1 MTPKFTSTL
10 PIEPKSRSLRPARL
24 LAAAAGALL
33 LVSAIAPLAIAQT
46 PTLLVLRAVPAAKGK
61 KVSGGAALPPLTQA
75 DIAGIKLGGK
85 DALVTAFEPLLKG
98 SHTLQLM
105 VVLDSEQML
114 GAKGQFEDLENFLHS
129 LPANVVIGV
138 GWMLQ
143 GNVKIVQPFTSDREL
158 VYKAFVPQTREQA
171 ANGKNDNGNPF
182 SCLKQLAYNWP
193 DADPAKLR
201 AVLFFNDGI
210 IRGNGQSY
218 DASRDNQNPNVEGTS
233 QAMQRN
239 GVIPFPFFWLDPV
252 VPDPNRS
259 EGGNLEGQQNFSQL
273 VTDTGGAALYEG
285 MFAPGTLTPLLNKL
299 YATLASSAVVTVAA
313 PYPAGKTE
321 RLDIKSSRDDI
332 AIFGP
337 DQVFIGNAASGKK

>member
-1 MTPKFTSTL
+1 MTPQITRTL
-10 PIEPKSRSLRPARL
+10 PIAPKSRSLCLARF
-24 LAAAAGALL
+24 LAATAGALL
-33 LVSAIAPLAIAQT
+33 LFTAVAPLAIAQT

-61 KVSGGAALPPLTQA
+61 KAVGGATLPPLTQA
-75 DIAGIKLGGK
+75 DIAEIKLGGK
-85 DALVTAFEPLLKG
+85 VSQITAFEPLLKG

-105 VVLDSEQML
+105 VVLDSMQML

-143 GNVKIVQPFTSDREL
+143 GNVKVVQPFTADREL
-158 VYKAFVPQTREQA
+158 VYKAFIPQTREQA
-171 ANGKNDNGNPF
+171 ANPKNDNGNPY
-182 SCLKQLAYNWP
+182 SCLKQLAYHWP

-201 AVLFFNDGI
+201 AALIFNDGI
-210 IRGNGQSY
+210 ARSNGQSQGG
-218 DASRDNQNPNVEGTS
+218 DQLNPDVTNASL
-233 QAMQRN
+233 AMQRN
-239 GVIPFPFFWLDPV
+239 GVIPFPFYWLDPV
-252 VPDPNRS
+252 VPDPNRN
-259 EGGNLEGQQNFSQL
+259 EGGSLEGQQNFSQL
-273 VTDTGGAALYEG
+273 VTDSGGTALSDG
-285 MFAPGTLTPLLNKL
+285 MFAPGSLTPLLNKL

-337 DQVFIGNAASGKK
+337 DTVFTGNEASGKK

>member
-1 MTPKFTSTL
+1 MTPEFTRTL
-10 PIEPKSRSLRPARL
+10 PIEPKSRSLRFARF
-24 LAAAAGALL
+24 LAATAGALL
-33 LVSAIAPLAIAQT
+33 LFTAVAPLAIAQT

-61 KVSGGAALPPLTQA
+61 KVTGGATLPPLTQA
-75 DIAGIKLGGK
+75 DIAEIKLGGK
-85 DALVTAFEPLLKG
+85 VAQITAFEPLLKG

-105 VVLDSEQML
+105 VVLDSMQML

-129 LPANVVIGV
+129 LPTNVVIGV

-143 GNVKIVQPFTSDREL
+143 GNVKVVQPFTTDREL

-171 ANGKNDNGNPF
+171 ANPKNDNGNPY
-182 SCLKQLAYNWP
+182 SCLKQLAYHWP

-201 AVLFFNDGI
+201 AVLVFNDGI
-210 IRGNGQSY
+210 ARSNGQSQGG
-218 DASRDNQNPNVEGTS
+218 DQLNPDVTGASL
-233 QAMQRN
+233 AMERN
-239 GVIPFPFFWLDPV
+239 SIIPFPFYWLDPV
-252 VPDPNRS
+252 IPDPNRN
-259 EGGNLEGQQNFSQL
+259 EGGSLEGQQNFSQL
-273 VTDTGGAALYEG
+273 VTDTGGAALYDG
-285 MFAPGTLTPLLNKL
+285 MFAPGSLTPLLNRL

-337 DQVFIGNAASGKK
+337 DSVFTGNEASGKK

>member
-1 MTPKFTSTL
+1 MTPEFTITL
-10 PIEPKSRSLRPARL
+10 PIQPKSRSIRPARI

-33 LVSAIAPLAIAQT
+33 LVSAVAPLALAQT

-61 KVSGGAALPPLTQA
+61 KVTGGAALPPLTQA
-75 DIAGIKLGGK
+75 DISEIKLAGK
-85 DALVTAFEPLLKG
+85 PAPITAFEPLLKG
-98 SHTLQLM
+98 SHTIQLM
-105 VVLDSEQML
+105 VVLDSMQML

-143 GNVKIVQPFTSDREL
+143 GNVKVVQPFTTDREL

-182 SCLKQLAYNWP
+182 SCLKQLAYHWP
-193 DADPAKLR
+193 DADPAKIR

-210 IRGNGQSY
+210 TRGNGQSQGG
-218 DASRDNQNPNVEGTS
+218 DQMNPDVAGASL
-233 QAMQRN
+233 AMQRN
-239 GVIPFPFFWLDPV
+239 SVIPFPFYWLDPV
-252 VPDPNRS
+252 IPDPNRN
-259 EGGNLEGQQNFSQL
+259 EGGSLEGQQNFSQL
-273 VTDTGGAALYEG
+273 VTDTGGAALDDG

-299 YATLASSAVVTVAA
+299 YSILSSSAVVTVAA
-313 PYPAGKTE
+313 PYPAGQFKIV
-321 RLDIKSSRDDI
+321 DIKTPRTDI

-337 DQVFIGNAASGKK
+337 DSVVVGNVTGKK